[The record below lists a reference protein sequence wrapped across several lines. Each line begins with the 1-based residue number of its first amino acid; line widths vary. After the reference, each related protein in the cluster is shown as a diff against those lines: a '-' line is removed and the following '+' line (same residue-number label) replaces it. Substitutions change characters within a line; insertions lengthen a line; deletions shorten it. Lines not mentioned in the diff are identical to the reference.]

1 MSAAPSRTASYALIA
16 ASILAASVGQALMKS
31 GLAGVDGAGSALSVL
46 SSAAGRPVVWVGLI
60 SYALSSA
67 LWLVV
72 LSRVE
77 LSVAYPLGSLSYVI
91 VVLAS
96 LAMGEHVGTLRWLG
110 VALIVSGVWAIGA
123 TGAGDGA

>member
-16 ASILAASVGQALMKS
+16 ASILTASVGQALMKS

-96 LAMGEHVGTLRWLG
+96 LVMGEYVGTLRWLG

>member
-16 ASILAASVGQALMKS
+16 ASILAASAGQALMKS

-46 SSAAGRPVVWVGLI
+46 GSAAGRPVVWIGLV

-91 VVLAS
+91 VVFAS
-96 LAMGEHVGTLRWLG
+96 LAMGEYVDALRWLG
-110 VALIVSGVWAIGA
+110 VALIVGGVWAIGA
-123 TGAGDGA
+123 TRAGDDV

>member
-1 MSAAPSRTASYALIA
+1 MSAAPSRTASYVLIA

-46 SSAAGRPVVWVGLI
+46 GSAAGRPVVWVGLI

-96 LAMGEHVGTLRWLG
+96 LAMGEHVSALRWFG
-110 VALIVSGVWAIGA
+110 VVLIVGGVWAIGA
-123 TGAGDGA
+123 TRAGDGA